1 MSRYTTYS
9 QYLRDIFGGERIQK
23 VTVNAGFTCPN
34 RDGSLAHGGC
44 TFCLNEAFTPSYC
57 VATKSITEQ
66 IDQGI
71 EFHKRR
77 YAKAS
82 KYLAYFQSFSNTY
95 KPLDELRKIYDEA
108 LSNPSIVG
116 LVVGTRPDCIDEQKL
131 DYFKSLAD
139 RGVYV
144 IIEYGVESVYD
155 QTLRRI
161 NRGHDF
167 QCARRAIELTASK
180 GLHVGAH
187 FILGLPGETREM
199 ILNTARVV
207 ASLPLTT
214 VKFHQLQL
222 FNGTTMEREYREKPE
237 DFTFFELD
245 EYIDLFV
252 DILELLPPELVVE
265 RFAGEAPPRYHA
277 TPHRW
282 GLIRNERLVQL
293 LEERLAIRNTH
304 QGWLRPHRDFQPL

>member
-1 MSRYTTYS
+1 MGRYTTYS
-9 QYLRDIFGGERIQK
+9 QYLGAIFEGERIQK
-23 VTVNAGFTCPN
+23 VTINAGFTCPN
-34 RDGSLAHGGC
+34 RDGSIARGGC

-57 VATKSITEQ
+57 STEKSITDQ
-66 IDQGI
+66 IAEGI

-77 YAKAS
+77 YSKAS

-95 KPLDELRKIYDEA
+95 KPLEELQKLYDEA

-116 LVVGTRPDCIDEQKL
+116 LVVGTRPDCIDAQKL

-139 RGVYV
+139 RGIYV

-155 QTLRRI
+155 HTLQRI

-167 QCARRAIELTASK
+167 ACARRAIELTAAK

-187 FILGLPGETREM
+187 FIIGLPGETRQM
-199 ILNTARVV
+199 ILHTAKIV

-222 FNGTTMEREYREKPE
+222 FKGTAMEREYIDKPE

-252 DILELLPPELVVE
+252 DMLELLPAELVVE

-277 TPHRW
+277 TPHKW
-282 GLIRNERLVQL
+282 GLVRNERLVQL
-293 LEERLAIRNTH
+293 LEERLAARDTR
-304 QGWLRPHRDFQPL
+304 QGAAFSI